1 MVGTW
6 PSNARGAGL
15 IPGQGT
21 KIPHA
26 SGPRDQNREHRQC
39 HNRFNKDFRNSP
51 HTHTYTHT
59 HTGTHSFGPSSV
71 AL

>member
-15 IPGQGT
+15 ISGQGT

-39 HNRFNKDFRNSP
+39 HNRFNKDFRNG
-51 HTHTYTHT
+51 THT
-59 HTGTHSFGPSSV
+59 HTKELIPLDHHQ
-71 AL
+71 